1 VPDQDKSKPKS
12 VTLEDYIPP
21 EPDPVATR
29 KARRRELSE
38 QDRATLDALEASLDK
53 DEAEPKPTKKKKGG
67 FWKAVFWIVLLIVV
81 LKWFG

>member
-1 VPDQDKSKPKS
+1 MPDQDKSKRKP

-21 EPDPVATR
+21 EPDPAASR
-29 KARRRELSE
+29 AARRRELSE

-53 DEAEPKPTKKKKGG
+53 DEADPKPIKKKKRG

-81 LKWFG
+81 VKWID